1 MHLGPQQAQ
10 IRPIAPGMI
19 PPPPP
24 PFDTLP
30 PRLQGN
36 QQNQE
41 ALSNRIP
48 SLDTLQTDSSKSLN
62 NDGRANKFAMP
73 SNLIGD
79 IKSGKN
85 KTDSYS
91 PPPSPEVDVKTLKPE
106 KVRLSAQMRCKV
118 FIKHGHQAWKSLGS
132 GGLKLYTESPS
143 NFKQLVVESDKAKS
157 LLISNYVL
165 LDAVERVGKTG
176 IAVEMSDNGKRTGII
191 YLIQLKSEN
200 SVRGLFD
207 ELVKNSGRDV
217 R

>member
-1 MHLGPQQAQ
+1 MHLGPRPAQ
-10 IRPIAPGMI
+10 IRPISPGMI

-24 PFDTLP
+24 PFNKLA
-30 PRLQGN
+30 PRSDGN
-36 QQNQE
+36 QP
-41 ALSNRIP
+41 AHAVLSERIP
-48 SLDTLQTDSSKSLN
+48 SVDTLQTESSKSLSH
-62 NDGRANKFAMP
+62 DVSGKFTMP

-91 PPPSPEVDVKTLKPE
+91 PPQSPELDTKALKPE

-118 FIKHGHQAWKSLGS
+118 FLKHGHQAWKSLGS

-143 NFKQLVVESDKAKS
+143 NSKQLVVESDKAKS

-176 IAVEMSDNGKRTGII
+176 LAVEMSDNGKRTGII
-191 YLIQLKSEN
+191 YLIQLKSE
-200 SVRGLFD
+200 SSAKGLFD
-207 ELVKNSGRDV
+207 ELVRNSSRDV